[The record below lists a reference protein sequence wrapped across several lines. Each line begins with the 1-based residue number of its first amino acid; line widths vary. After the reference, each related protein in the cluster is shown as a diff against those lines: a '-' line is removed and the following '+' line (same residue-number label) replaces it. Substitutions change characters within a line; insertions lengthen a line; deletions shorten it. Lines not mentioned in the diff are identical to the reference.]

1 MKNFSNFYLHYLLE
15 HSNPATRRMHVFAQ
29 LATLSSIALSVVFG
43 YFHFIPFQI
52 AIGYIAGWYS
62 HWRHEKNVPTT
73 FSEPMWSLRA
83 GRYMLR
89 AILRG
94 DINLTGHAYEMF
106 ENGYLKRIAD
116 GIPSQE
122 ET

>member
-1 MKNFSNFYLHYLLE
+1 MKTFNEFYLHYMME
-15 HSNPATRRMHVFAQ
+15 HSHPTTRRLHTFAQ
-29 LATLSSIALSVVFG
+29 TTVVIQSLVCFVLGYPWFVPLWISFG
-43 YFHFIPFQI
+43 YLVSWF
-52 AIGYIAGWYS
+52 S
-62 HWRHEKNVPTT
+62 HWKYEKNKPTT
-73 FSEPMWSLRA
+73 FSNPMWSLRA

-94 DINLTGHAYEMF
+94 DINLTGHAYDMF